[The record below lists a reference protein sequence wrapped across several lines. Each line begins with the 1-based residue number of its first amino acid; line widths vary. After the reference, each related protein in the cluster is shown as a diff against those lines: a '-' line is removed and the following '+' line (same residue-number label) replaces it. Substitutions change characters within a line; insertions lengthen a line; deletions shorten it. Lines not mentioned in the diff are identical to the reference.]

1 MRTLLVACCAA
12 GLAGITGAGAAAT
25 DPGRIVFASNRA
37 FYLAHPQLVL
47 LAPGGR
53 TRRHVLMTGPRGVLL
68 EEAVWSPDATR
79 IALRVGAGVDVVSM
93 RGRVLRRF
101 RGRPAADPAWSPDG
115 KLLALTTD
123 VGLSRLVQVFRPAD
137 GRRVLRVAVGPSD
150 IGNAWGGM
158 SWSPD
163 GSRLAVGTVD
173 PKTRVAQGALAIV
186 SLATG
191 RRSPLFRPPVGSYV
205 FEPAWSP
212 DGRTI
217 AFTRVDQANNRCGEQ
232 EMGDDVDVMT
242 VDVSTRRAQGF
253 ARCGWHA
260 VWSPDGRRLA
270 AVFNR
275 TLRVIDRRSGLAR
288 GVGRGDAVS
297 WAADSRRLV
306 LADRGAVYALDL
318 GSGRRVTVSAE
329 APEREL
335 RSGPV
340 VSPDGKS
347 VAIVD
352 IATADQ
358 TTSDLYTAGSDGTH
372 VRRIVVDGI
381 EPRWSPDRTQVAF
394 VRSEQV
400 LVADADGT
408 HERVVRPGFAASW
421 APDGYRLAVWAKD
434 GIHAVELAS
443 GTDVLVVPGATHPIW
458 SGDGS
463 KLTWSRDDA
472 IWTSAPDGSGATQV
486 VPAPQPAAGT
496 CATVGAFWA
505 AWSPDE
511 SKLAYTKVTADCL
524 QSAGIFYEIHV
535 VDADGRNDRLL
546 TKGAFPGNDDDPTNS
561 PRDPVGASR
570 PVWSPDGS
578 RLLYVDTTRYRGQL
592 KLIGASGGRARLV
605 APGPG
610 SVVSAD
616 WR

>member
-1 MRTLLVACCAA
+1 VRTLVALCCAA
-12 GLAGITGAGAAAT
+12 GLVAVAGGASAAS
-25 DPGRIVFASNRA
+25 PGRIVFASDRA

-47 LAPGGR
+47 LTPGGS
-53 TRRHVLMTGPRGVLL
+53 TRRVLLTVPRGILV
-68 EEAVWSPDATR
+68 EAAVWSPDGAR
-79 IALRVGAGVDVVSM
+79 IALRVGAGVDVVSTA
-93 RGRVLRRF
+93 GRVLRRF
-101 RGRPAADPAWSPDG
+101 RGRPAADPAWSPNG
-115 KLLALTTD
+115 TLIALSTD
-123 VGLSRLVQVFRPAD
+123 VGLLRLLQVFRLAD

-150 IGNAWGGM
+150 IGNLWGGV
-158 SWSPD
+158 SWSPE

-173 PKTRVAQGALAIV
+173 PKTQIAQGALAIV
-186 SLATG
+186 SLSTG
-191 RRSPLFRPPVGSYV
+191 RRTQLFRPPVGSYV

-217 AFTRVDQANNRCGEQ
+217 AFTRVDQLGDRCGEQ
-232 EMGDDVDVMT
+232 EMGEDVDVMT
-242 VDVSTRRAQGF
+242 VDVSTRRARGF

-288 GVGRGDAVS
+288 SVGRGDAVS

-318 GSGRRVTVSAE
+318 ASGRRATVAAE

-340 VSPDGKS
+340 VSPDGRR

-352 IATADQ
+352 IASADE
-358 TTSDLYTAGSDGTH
+358 TRSDLYVSASDGTH
-372 VRRIVVDGI
+372 VRRIVLDGI
-381 EPRWSPDRTQVAF
+381 DPRWSPDRTRVVF
-394 VRSEQV
+394 VRNEQV

-408 HERVVRPGFAASW
+408 HERAVRPGFAASW
-421 APDGYRLAVWAKD
+421 SPDGQRLAVWAKD
-434 GIHAVELAS
+434 GIHVLELTS
-443 GTDVLVVPGATHPIW
+443 GADSLVVPGATHPVW
-458 SGDGS
+458 SADGS
-463 KLTWSRDDA
+463 SLAWSRADA
-472 IWTSAPDGSGATQV
+472 IWTSAPDGSAAAQV
-486 VPAPQPAAGT
+486 VPAPQPVAGT
-496 CATVGAFWA
+496 CATVGGFWP
-505 AWSPDE
+505 AWSPDG

-535 VDADGRNDRLL
+535 VAADGRNDRLL
-546 TKGAFPGNDDDPTNS
+546 TKGAFAGNDVDPTNS

-578 RLLYVDTTRYRGQL
+578 RILYVDTTVYRGRL
-592 KLIGASGGRARLV
+592 KVIDAAGGRARLV

-610 SVVSAD
+610 SIVAAD

>member
-1 MRTLLVACCAA
+1 MRTLLAACCAA
-12 GLAGITGAGAAAT
+12 GLAGVAGAGAAAT

-47 LAPGGR
+47 LTPGGR
-53 TRRHVLMTGPRGVLL
+53 TRRILLTAPRGTLL
-68 EEAVWSPDATR
+68 EAAAWSPDAAR
-79 IALRVGAGVDVVSM
+79 IALRVGAGVDVVSTE
-93 RGRVLRRF
+93 GRVLRRF

-115 KLLALTTD
+115 RLLALTTD
-123 VGLSRLVQVFRPAD
+123 VGLSRLVQVFRLVD

-150 IGNAWGGM
+150 IGNLWGGV

-173 PKTRVAQGALAIV
+173 PKAKVAQGTLGIV
-186 SLATG
+186 SVATG
-191 RRSPLFRPPVGSYV
+191 RRSRLFRPPVGSYV
-205 FEPAWSP
+205 FEPKWSP

-217 AFTRVDQANNRCGEQ
+217 AFTRVDQLNDRCGEQ
-232 EMGDDVDVMT
+232 EMGEDVDVMT
-242 VDVSTRRAQGF
+242 VDVSTRRAHGF

-306 LADRGAVYALDL
+306 LADRGAVYAVDL
-318 GSGRRVTVSAE
+318 ASGRRAAVAAE

-340 VSPDGKS
+340 VSPNGKS
-347 VAIVD
+347 IAIVD
-352 IATADQ
+352 IASADQ
-358 TTSDLYTAGSDGTH
+358 ATSDLYTAASDGTH

-381 EPRWSPDRTQVAF
+381 EPRWSPDRSRVVF

-408 HERVVRPGFAASW
+408 HERVVRPGFSASW
-421 APDGYRLAVWAKD
+421 SPDGQRLAVWAKD
-434 GIHAVELAS
+434 GIHVVELAS
-443 GTDVLVVPGATHPIW
+443 GADALVVPGATHPVW
-458 SGDGS
+458 SADGS

-472 IWTSAPDGSGATQV
+472 IWTSAPDGSEVAQV
-486 VPAPQPAAGT
+486 VPAPQPVAGT
-496 CATVGAFWA
+496 CATVGAFWP
-505 AWSPDE
+505 AWSPDG

-535 VDADGRNDRLL
+535 MNADGRNDRLL
-546 TKGAFPGNDDDPTNS
+546 TKGAFPGNDYDPTNS

-578 RLLYVDTTRYRGQL
+578 RILYIDTSRYRGQL
-592 KLIGASGGRARLV
+592 KLIGASGGRPELV
-605 APGPG
+605 ARGPG
-610 SVVSAD
+610 SVVAVD